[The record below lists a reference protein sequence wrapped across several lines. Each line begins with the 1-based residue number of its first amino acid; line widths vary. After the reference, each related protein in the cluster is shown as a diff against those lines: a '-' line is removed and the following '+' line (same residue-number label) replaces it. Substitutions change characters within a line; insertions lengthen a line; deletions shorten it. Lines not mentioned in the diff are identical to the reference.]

1 MSCRKITNMKNLLIS
16 LFLLITT
23 QAFSQK
29 WIDDSNFDDKINQKH
44 AFTDGDF
51 NIVVVEFWADF
62 NKDNAFK
69 EWNQLKGTEY
79 FRVDISKAPNAKK
92 EYRIRMAPTII
103 IFKDG
108 IKEET
113 FKASL
118 DLLCPTDLGELQKAI
133 EDIKKADRF

>member
-1 MSCRKITNMKNLLIS
+1 MKNLLIS

-79 FRVDISKAPNAKK
+79 CRVDISKAPNAKK

-108 IKEET
+108 IKEEM

-118 DLLCPTDLGELQKAI
+118 DLECPIDLEELQEAI

>member
-1 MSCRKITNMKNLLIS
+1 MKNLLIS

-69 EWNQLKGTEY
+69 EWKQLKGTEY

-108 IKEET
+108 IKQET

-118 DLLCPTDLGELQKAI
+118 DLLCPVNLSELQKTI
-133 EDIKKADRF
+133 EDIKTADRF

>member
-1 MSCRKITNMKNLLIS
+1 MKKLLICIS
-16 LFLLITT
+16 ILVLSYSGY
-23 QAFSQK
+23 SQEF
-29 WIDDSNFDDKINQKH
+29 IDDSNFEDKINQKH
-44 AFTDGDF
+44 AFTDDDF
-51 NIVVVEFWADF
+51 NIVIVEFWVKF
-62 NKDNAFK
+62 NSQNAFVDWDK
-69 EWNQLKGTEY
+69 VKGVKY
-79 FRVDISKAPNAKK
+79 FRVDISKSPEAKK

-133 EDIKKADRF
+133 EDIKKADKF